1 MILRQRSLGAEYPA
15 AETLPGDP
23 SHSGGGTGAE
33 IRGLTVC
40 FPTPAGERAA
50 VDDVDLVLPA
60 GEITG
65 LVGESGSGKS
75 TLALALVNAV
85 PPPGRITSGSVRLPG
100 VPNLLELSGRTLR
113 RTRGRAA
120 GYVFQASQNS
130 LNPLKRVGAQLLDLA
145 RSHDIAE
152 PRSVL
157 HSARELCERMGM
169 DPVRV
174 LASYEH
180 ELSGGMRQRVG
191 IIFALVLNASV
202 LILDEPTT
210 ALDMLSQAAVLEIVR
225 DVHRERKL
233 VTLLITH
240 DVGVVA
246 ELADR
251 LVVMYGGKIVEQGAT
266 TTVLRHPHH
275 PYTEG
280 LVRAM
285 PRITGPIDTARP
297 LPGRAPDLSSLPTAG
312 CAFRERCALEVVACA
327 SERPRLEAGPRE
339 AAEPLAEA
347 RDSADPRMPPVAH
360 LAACHVRRP
369 RGAPAPGRASRAE
382 RGSAVASRGREDD
395 R

>member
-1 MILRQRSLGAEYPA
+1 MMARAGGPDATSAHPLDFRSTRSQGPGAA
-15 AETLPGDP
+15 V
-23 SHSGGGTGAE
+23 
-33 IRGLTVC
+33 RGLTVC
-40 FPTPAGERAA
+40 FPTASGERAA
-50 VDDVDLVLPA
+50 VDGVDLELPA

-85 PPPGRITSGSVRLPG
+85 PPPGRITSGSVQLPG
-100 VPNLLELSGRTLR
+100 VPNLLELSGRALR
-113 RTRGRAA
+113 RARGRAA

-145 RSHDIAE
+145 RSHDVPE

-157 HSARELCERMGM
+157 RTARGLCERMGM

-210 ALDMLSQAAVLEIVR
+210 ALDMLSQASVLEIVR

-251 LVVMYGGKIVEQGAT
+251 LVVMYGGRVVEQGAT
-266 TTVLRHPHH
+266 ATLLRSPCH

-297 LPGRAPDLSSLPTAG
+297 LPGRAPDLGSLPLAG
-312 CAFRERCALEVVACA
+312 CAFRERCALQIVRCA
-327 SERPRLEAGPRE
+327 SDRPRLEAASRE
-339 AAEPLAEA
+339 PADDLEEPG
-347 RDSADPRMPPVAH
+347 DPTASRTAPAAH
-360 LAACHVRRP
+360 LAACHVRSARST
-369 RGAPAPGRASRAE
+369 RESSRFSDAG
-382 RGSAVASRGREDD
+382 RGSPVGSRGREGD